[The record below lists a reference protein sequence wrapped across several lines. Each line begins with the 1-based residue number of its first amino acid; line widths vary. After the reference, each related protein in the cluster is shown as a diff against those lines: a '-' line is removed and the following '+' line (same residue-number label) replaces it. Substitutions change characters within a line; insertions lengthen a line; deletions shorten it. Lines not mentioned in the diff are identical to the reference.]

1 MGRAGQQVVRD
12 EGGLEDR
19 ISVGLLARAFPRV
32 KVEAVVE
39 AARAREQRTRMLPSW
54 LVVYY
59 VLALALFMDMGG
71 GRVMRKLAGTLT
83 WATRGITV
91 VLPSEEALS
100 RARSRLGPLPLRLL
114 FESVAGPL
122 ASADTPG
129 GFWRGRRVL
138 SVDGTTL
145 DVQDTAANW
154 ARFGGPGTAVQGGR
168 GVRGGFPKVRVV
180 ALAECGTRAL
190 IAARVGSYA
199 TSEKALT
206 VELLP
211 LLGEGMLVL
220 ADRNF
225 AGYDLWGR
233 AAATGADLLWRV
245 GSIFPLPVVTVL
257 SDGSYLSRLA
267 PPQKE
272 LRRGAEPITVRVV
285 EYHLLAADGTPTEV
299 FALITTLLD
308 PDTAPAAELAELY
321 HARWQIENAFG
332 AFKSQL
338 KGDGVVLRSKTPDGA
353 EQELWALLCAY
364 HAIRELICAAAELT
378 DQDPLRLS
386 FVAALDAVRGPVG
399 DPAAFPP

>member
-12 EGGLEDR
+12 EGGLGDR
-19 ISVGLLARAFPRV
+19 ISVGLLARAFPRAS
-32 KVEAVVE
+32 VEAVIE
-39 AARAREQRTRMLPSW
+39 ASGAREQRVRMLPSW

-71 GRVMRKLAGTLT
+71 GRVMRKLAGTLS
-83 WATRGITV
+83 WAARGITV

-100 RARSRLGPLPLRLL
+100 RARARLGPAPLRLL
-114 FESVAGPL
+114 FESVAGPM
-122 ASADTPG
+122 ASVDTPG

-154 ARFGGPGTAVQGGR
+154 ARFGGPGTADQGGR
-168 GVRGGFPKVRVV
+168 AVRGGFPKVRVV

-190 IAARVGSYA
+190 IAARQGSYA

-211 LLGEGMLVL
+211 MLGAGMLVL

-245 GSIFPLPVVTVL
+245 GSIFPLPVVTIL
-257 SDGSYLSRLA
+257 SDGSYLSALA
-267 PPQKE
+267 PPKKE
-272 LRRGAEPITVRVV
+272 LRAGAEPIVVRVV

-299 FALITTLLD
+299 FALITTMLD
-308 PDTAPAAELAELY
+308 ADTAPAGELAELY

-338 KGDGVVLRSKTPDGA
+338 KGNGVVLRSKTPDGA

-386 FVAALDAVRGPVG
+386 FIAALDAVRGPVG